1 MAVVKRTPKSDKFNA
16 AENLPFS
23 LRLEDFRLAMQDVY
37 DFLYD
42 VNLLL
47 VGRGLERLDDM
58 LRPANLTG
66 TLSDMLTSSLA
77 KHSRTLAVNTFHN
90 GHPDLLIKGQHAN
103 NAAKAA
109 DSGVEIKSTTKK
121 GGAVDTH
128 GGRNQW
134 MCVFVY
140 DVDRESEPAVNH
152 APLKF
157 TEVYLGQVKVEDFR
171 KNNRGALGT
180 RTSTLHAQGIKRLRQ
195 SWVYLDLP
203 PVVPRVAKP
212 KAAKRGKAAAA
223 TLKYA
228 LSRSIPMLS

>member
-1 MAVVKRTPKSDKFNA
+1 
-16 AENLPFS
+16 
-23 LRLEDFRLAMQDVY
+23 
-37 DFLYD
+37 
-42 VNLLL
+42 
-47 VGRGLERLDDM
+47 
-58 LRPANLTG
+58 
-66 TLSDMLTSSLA
+66 
-77 KHSRTLAVNTFHN
+77 
-90 GHPDLLIKGQHAN
+90 
-103 NAAKAA
+103 
-109 DSGVEIKSTTKK
+109 
-121 GGAVDTH
+121 
-128 GGRNQW
+128 

-157 TEVYLGQVKVEDFR
+157 TEVYLEQVKVEDFR
-171 KNNRGALGT
+171 KNDRGALGT
-180 RTSTLHAQGIKRLRQ
+180 RTSMLHAQGIKRLRQ